1 MKLTIKRLKQMILET
16 MYTPFNIV
24 DVAMDD
30 PDIPE
35 KLKVLLSSKSE
46 YDVNQAIELIRALY
60 PHKYDK
66 GDIEDKLAIGKQVYD
81 QLTKG
86 DNMGDKYT
94 KTDSFVE
101 PVTTTDAY
109 RHEFENQVD
118 FRKLSDKIVQYGY
131 RYKLLYNMRTLIKAD
146 PSTVNISGYSHLIDA
161 DESEYIQNFP
171 QDKYLKVTLV
181 EIGKT
186 FDRDKVTNNTGL
198 SAISDIVSKLKKD
211 GLDIQSLRSPKIQ
224 QELDMTPFQIMNI
237 ERKRGFYFHEDI
249 LPKEAVGAQT
259 SYRRKHKS
267 IYGVSFYI
275 NKETSRG
282 FGPVGNR

>member
-24 DVAMDD
+24 DVAMAD
-30 PDIPE
+30 PDIPQ
-35 KLKVLLSSKSE
+35 KLKNLLSSKDQSS
-46 YDVNQAIELIRALY
+46 VNQAIELLIGLY
-60 PHKYDK
+60 PDKY
-66 GDIEDKLAIGKQVYD
+66 GDGNIEDRLAMGKQAYD
-81 QLTKG
+81 QLIKG

-94 KTDSFVE
+94 KTYSSIE
-101 PVTTTDAY
+101 PVMATDVY

-118 FRKLSDKIVQYGY
+118 FRKLSDKIAQYGY
-131 RYKLLYNMRTLIKAD
+131 RYKLLYNMKTLTKAD
-146 PSTVNISGYSHLIDA
+146 PSTVNISAYSHLIDA
-161 DESEYIQNFP
+161 DGSEYIQNFP

-181 EIGKT
+181 EIGAT
-186 FDRDKVTNNTGL
+186 FDRDKVTNNTDL

-211 GLDIQSLRSPKIQ
+211 GLNIQSLRSPKIQ

-249 LPKEAVGAQT
+249 LPKEAVEAQT
-259 SYRRKHKS
+259 SYSRKQKN

-275 NKETSRG
+275 NKETSRD
-282 FGPVGNR
+282 FGPVVNR